1 MAINFPD
8 SPNNGDSFTS
18 NNKTWVFDGTVW
30 NITSGTN
37 SVADGAITTA
47 KIDTGAVTAVKIAS
61 GAAVSNIGYTPANVA
76 SPTFTGTVVLP
87 STTSIGTVSNT
98 EIGYVDGVTS
108 AIQTQL
114 DSKLTAATDTTSNR
128 NVVINGAMQVAQ
140 RGTSRTSI
148 TGGDYYTADRFVF
161 APDSM
166 GTWTNTVESDAP
178 TGSGLRNSFKVLCTT
193 ADAAPAAG
201 DVITFETK
209 LEGQNVQQFAKG
221 TAFAKQFALSFWVKS
236 NVTGTYIAELLDS
249 DNSRSVSASY
259 TISASATWEKKTITF
274 PADTTGVLNNDNAT
288 SLVLLCFL
296 GAGTNYTSGT
306 LATTW
311 ASATTAN
318 RAVGQTNLAAAT
330 SNYWQITGVQLEAG
344 AVATPF
350 EFEDFGTTL
359 AKCQR
364 YYEWGVASG
373 SGYAQITA
381 IFDAGSTSNIDFKV
395 SKRAVPTMTNMSLS
409 GNQYPN
415 NQSNSVPR
423 YENGHT
429 RAFRYTTEHNTAFWN
444 VTTGNGGSTGVAG
457 HQIIWNASAEL

>member
-87 STTSIGTVSNT
+87 STTSIGTVSST
-98 EIGYVDGVTS
+98 ELGYVDGVTS

-114 DSKLTAATDTTSNR
+114 DSKLTATTDVTSNR
-128 NVVINGAMQVAQ
+128 NLLINGAMQVDQ
-140 RGTSRTSI
+140 RNGGALYTMVNATYGLDRWTGLSSAASKYSVQRLTTTPPAGFGYYQRFTSLAA
-148 TGGDYYTADRFVF
+148 TAD
-161 APDSM
+161 
-166 GTWTNTVESDAP
+166 
-178 TGSGLRNSFKVLCTT
+178 T
-193 ADAAPAAG
+193 ASAYYNFYQ
-201 DVITFETK
+201 VIEGFNATK
-209 LEGQNVQQFAKG
+209 LAWG
-221 TAFAKQFALSFWVKS
+221 TASAKSVLLSFWVRS
-236 NVTGTYIAELLDS
+236 SLTGTFGGALRNAGSGGFYSYAFT
-249 DNSRSVSASY
+249 Y
-259 TISASATWEKKTITF
+259 TINSANTWEYKTISI
-274 PADTTGVLNNDNAT
+274 TGSTAGTWGSTNDAGVNLFFDLGCNSAETQAAGSWQNANK
-288 SLVLLCFL
+288 L
-296 GAGTNYTSGT
+296 GANGCVRLIGTN
-306 LATTW
+306 
-311 ASATTAN
+311 
-318 RAVGQTNLAAAT
+318 AAT
-330 SNYWQITGVQLEAG
+330 LDITGVQLEAG
-344 AVATPF
+344 SVATPF
-350 EFEDFGTTL
+350 EFEDIGTTER
-359 AKCQR
+359 KCQR

-415 NQSNSVPR
+415 NQGNSVPR